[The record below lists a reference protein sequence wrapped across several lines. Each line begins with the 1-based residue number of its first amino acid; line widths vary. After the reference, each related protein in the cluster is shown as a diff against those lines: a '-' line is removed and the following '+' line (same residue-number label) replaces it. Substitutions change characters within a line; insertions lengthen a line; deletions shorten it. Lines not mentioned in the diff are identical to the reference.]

1 LALITWPRPAGTI
14 CSSAAIVPLIV
25 PTALIESI
33 IERVASSCSQAS
45 PVRRTPAL
53 LTQRS
58 RLPCSAT
65 IAAARARQAASSR
78 TSSAALSFRP
88 SISAAVRAA
97 ASPSTSVAQT
107 A

>member
-1 LALITWPRPAGTI
+1 MLAGRVGDLARGGDDAGQRPLALITWPRPAGTI

-33 IERVASSCSQAS
+33 AARVASSCSQAS

-78 TSSAALSFRP
+78 TSSN
-88 SISAAVRAA
+88 VD
-97 ASPSTSVAQT
+97 
-107 A
+107 